1 MPKRNRTKEQRKQFG
16 PPPTTAAPAATATNA
31 QPAQQVLTKPVIDE
45 QARAARMFAE
55 SLSAHEAAD
64 RAERER
70 VRAET
75 EQMQRH
81 EVLKSNKQR
90 AADLIKELRG
100 QDRARQRRIEAEA
113 AYRRALAELQEF
125 ETGERPHWAPPIA
138 EVDDTE
144 LGDTDS
150 TDIDSSDIDSSDT
163 DSSDTHSSDTN
174 SSDNHS
180 SDNHSSDTKA
190 TEADPAPAPSSE

>member
-1 MPKRNRTKEQRKQFG
+1 
-16 PPPTTAAPAATATNA
+16 
-31 QPAQQVLTKPVIDE
+31 
-45 QARAARMFAE
+45 MFAE

-144 LGDTDS
+144 SGDTDS

-163 DSSDTHSSDTN
+163 DSSDIESG
-174 SSDNHS
+174 DNHS
-180 SDNHSSDTKA
+180 SDTHSSDTKA
-190 TEADPAPAPSSE
+190 TEADSAPAPFSE